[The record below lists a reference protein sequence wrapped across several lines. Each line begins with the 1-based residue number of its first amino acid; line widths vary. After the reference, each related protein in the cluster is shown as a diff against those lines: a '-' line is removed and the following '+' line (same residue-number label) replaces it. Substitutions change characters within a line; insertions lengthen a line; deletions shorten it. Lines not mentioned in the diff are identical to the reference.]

1 MRRRSSR
8 PGSENQQGG
17 VVNNVAGNQTVHGG
31 QSAVFTAGGQEVRGL
46 VRERRS
52 SGRCCR
58 RQSSQR
64 WGPELDSLDEEV
76 ARPEPDR
83 EAVAGRLGRITRLLS
98 SAGALATASTGLI
111 GPLGALAGW
120 LGALGQPILRAIAG

>member
-1 MRRRSSR
+1 MAFNI
-8 PGSENQQGG
+8 GNQQGG

-31 QSAVFTAGGQEVRGL
+31 QSAEFTAGGQEVRGL
-46 VRERRS
+46 VRDLRASIEQTPLPPAIEPEIRA
-52 SGRCCR
+52 
-58 RQSSQR
+58 
-64 WGPELDSLDEEV
+64 ELDSLDHEV

-98 SAGALATASTGLI
+98 SAGALATAGTALI

>member
-1 MRRRSSR
+1 MVFNI
-8 PGSENQQGG
+8 GNQQGG
-17 VVNNVAGNQTVHGG
+17 VVNNVAGDQTVHDG

-46 VRERRS
+46 VRELRASIERTALPPAIEPEV
-52 SGRCCR
+52 RA
-58 RQSSQR
+58 
-64 WGPELDSLDEEV
+64 ELDSLDEEV

-83 EAVAGRLGRITRLLS
+83 KAVAGRLGRITRLLS
-98 SAGALATASTGLI
+98 SAGALATAGTRLI